1 LNISKLDKKQSIM
14 LGIVAAI
21 ALFAGFYMLYYVP
34 SQKKSVEMYQEIEAK
49 EKKLR
54 TARMHGGLFEPL
66 KKQVAEMEAQLNE
79 FKAKIA
85 TKAEVILLIKTV
97 EDEALRMNMKVKNM
111 HAKVEAPPPPPPQVE
126 GEEAPPPDPMSG
138 YNKVVLDVSLQG
150 KYKQLEELLKALQDL
165 ETYVTIEKLDISGGK
180 MIYPML
186 TSEIEINL
194 YSKKLVASNAIAE

>member
-1 LNISKLDKKQSIM
+1 M

-21 ALFAGFYMLYYVP
+21 ALLAGFYMLYYAP
-34 SQKKSVEMYQEIEAK
+34 SQKKSVEIYRKIEAK
-49 EKKLR
+49 DKELR

-66 KKQVAEMEAQLNE
+66 KKQVEEMEAELNE
-79 FKAKIA
+79 FMAKIA

-111 HAKVEAPPPPPPQVE
+111 HAKVVPPPPPPPQKE

-150 KYKQLEELLKALQDL
+150 KYKQLEELLKTLRDL
-165 ETYVTIEKLDISGGK
+165 KTYITIGKLDISGGI

-194 YSKKLVASNAIAE
+194 FSKKFVANNAIANNSIAE

>member
-1 LNISKLDKKQSIM
+1 M

-21 ALFAGFYMLYYVP
+21 ALLAGFYMLCYAP
-34 SQKKSVEMYQEIEAK
+34 SQKKSVEIYRKIEAK
-49 EKKLR
+49 DKELR

-66 KKQVAEMEAQLNE
+66 KKQVEEMEAELNE

-111 HAKVEAPPPPPPQVE
+111 HAKVVPPPPPPPQKE
-126 GEEAPPPDPMSG
+126 GEEAPPPDPMAG
-138 YNKVVLDVSLQG
+138 YDKVVLDVSLQG
-150 KYKQLEELLKALQDL
+150 KYKQLEELLKTLRDL
-165 ETYVTIEKLDISGGK
+165 KTYITIEKLDISGGK

-194 YSKKLVASNAIAE
+194 YSKKFVANNAITE

>member
-1 LNISKLDKKQSIM
+1 M
-14 LGIVAAI
+14 LGIVVAI
-21 ALFAGFYMLYYVP
+21 ALFAGFYMLYYDP

-49 EKKLR
+49 EKELR

-66 KKQVAEMEAQLNE
+66 KKQVEEMEAQLNE

-194 YSKKLVASNAIAE
+194 YCKKFVANNAIAE

>member
-1 LNISKLDKKQSIM
+1 M

-21 ALFAGFYMLYYVP
+21 ALLAAFYILYYDP
-34 SQKKSVEMYQEIEAK
+34 SQKKSVEMYQEIAAED
-49 EKKLR
+49 KKLQ

-66 KKQVAEMEAQLNE
+66 KKQVEEMEAQLNM

-111 HAKVEAPPPPPPQVE
+111 HAKVEVPPPPPPQVE

-138 YNKVVLDVSLQG
+138 YNKVILDVSLQG

-194 YSKKLVASNAIAE
+194 YSKKLVANNAIAE

>member
-1 LNISKLDKKQSIM
+1 MNISKLDKKQSIM
-14 LGIVAAI
+14 LGIAAAI
-21 ALFAGFYMLYYVP
+21 ALFAGFYMLYYDP

-66 KKQVAEMEAQLNE
+66 KKQVEEMEAQLNE

-85 TKAEVILLIKTV
+85 TKAEVILLIKTL

-165 ETYVTIEKLDISGGK
+165 ETHVAIEKLDISGGK

-194 YSKKLVASNAIAE
+194 YSKKLVANNAIAE

>member
-1 LNISKLDKKQSIM
+1 
-14 LGIVAAI
+14 
-21 ALFAGFYMLYYVP
+21 
-34 SQKKSVEMYQEIEAK
+34 
-49 EKKLR
+49 
-54 TARMHGGLFEPL
+54 
-66 KKQVAEMEAQLNE
+66 
-79 FKAKIA
+79 
-85 TKAEVILLIKTV
+85 LLIKTV

-194 YSKKLVASNAIAE
+194 YSKKLVANNAIAE

>member
-1 LNISKLDKKQSIM
+1 MNISQLDKKQSIM

-21 ALFAGFYMLYYVP
+21 ALLAGFYMLYYDP
-34 SQKKSVEMYQEIEAK
+34 SQKKSVGMYQEIEAK
-49 EKKLR
+49 DKELR
-54 TARMHGGLFEPL
+54 TARMHGGLLEPL
-66 KKQVAEMEAQLNE
+66 KKQVEEMEAQLNE

-85 TKAEVILLIKTV
+85 TKAEVILLIKTL

-111 HAKVEAPPPPPPQVE
+111 HAKVEAPPPQVE

-194 YSKKLVASNAIAE
+194 YSKKLVANNAIAE

>member
-1 LNISKLDKKQSIM
+1 M

-21 ALFAGFYMLYYVP
+21 ALLAGFYMLSYGP

-49 EKKLR
+49 DKKLR

-66 KKQVAEMEAQLNE
+66 KKQVEEMEAQLNK

-126 GEEAPPPDPMSG
+126 GEEAPPPNPMSG

-180 MIYPML
+180 MMYPML

-194 YSKKLVASNAIAE
+194 YSERLVAGNAVAE

>member
-1 LNISKLDKKQSIM
+1 M
-14 LGIVAAI
+14 LGIVVAI
-21 ALFAGFYMLYYVP
+21 ALLAGFYMLYYRP
-34 SQKKSVEMYQEIEAK
+34 SQKKSVEMYQKIEAK
-49 EKKLR
+49 DKELK
-54 TARMHGGLFEPL
+54 TVRMHGGLFEPL
-66 KKQVAEMEAQLNE
+66 KKQVEEMEAQLNG

-85 TKAEVILLIKTV
+85 TKAEVILLIKTL

-111 HAKVEAPPPPPPQVE
+111 HAKVEAPPPQTE

-194 YSKKLVASNAIAE
+194 YSKKLVANNAIAE